1 MLMNLFKFKG
11 GVKPPTNKTQS
22 NTLPIAQAP
31 LPSRLIVPLH
41 QSIGGTPRPVVKAGD
56 HVLKGQ
62 LIGEADGWISA
73 AVHAPTSGTVLEVAM
88 HVQPHPSGLDAM
100 CVVIEPDGKDE
111 WIAHGPLDYAAM
123 TPEAVRE
130 HLQQSGV
137 VGLGGAA
144 FPTHGKLTASK
155 TVPMDELIINGA
167 ECEPFIT
174 CDDLLMRERAEEVVR
189 GIGIFRDLL
198 QPKKVLIGIE
208 DNKPEAAAAMRAAV
222 DALNEPFLVIQ
233 VPTLYPAGGAKQLIR
248 LLTGKEVPAAKRS
261 TDLGVQ
267 CFNVATAYTAWR
279 AIAHG
284 EPVVSRLVTV
294 SGNVHA
300 PRNYEVLIG
309 TPMGELL
316 KLATPHPNTDGIVM
330 GGPMMGFL
338 VPNEQ
343 VPVIKATNCLIAHSD
358 RVFPPKA
365 PEMPC
370 IRCGACAEVCP
381 HELQPFEMYWFSRA
395 KNFGKTQ
402 EYHIFDCIE
411 CGCCSFVCPSRIPL
425 VQYFRFAKSEIWAR
439 EREKNAADGAKTRFE
454 FKQLRDE
461 REKAEKAEKLAKVA
475 AAQAAKKAAEAA
487 AAAAAEIAATE
498 TGAPGNDNAAPE
510 SKEVAEATTLPDA
523 TLTTVDAEKE
533 AKRAAIA
540 AAMARAKA
548 QRDAMPAKNTEAV
561 TIEQQRAIDDIEARR
576 AVLAPAAVP
585 GEKTE

>member
-22 NTLPIAQAP
+22 LGRPIAQAP
-31 LPSRLIVPLH
+31 IPSRLVVPLH
-41 QSIGGTPRPVVKAGD
+41 QSIGGTPRPVVQAGD
-56 HVLKGQ
+56 KVLKGQ

-73 AVHAPTSGTVLEVAM
+73 AVHAPTSGTVREVAM
-88 HVQPHPSGLDAM
+88 HVQPHPSGLDAL

-111 WIAHGPLDYAAM
+111 WIAREPVDYRSLA
-123 TPEAVRE
+123 PEQVRE
-130 HLQQSGV
+130 CLQQAGV
-137 VGLGGAA
+137 VGLGGAV
-144 FPTHGKLTASK
+144 FPTHGKLTASP
-155 TVPMDELIINGA
+155 TAPMDEMVINGA

-198 QPKKVLIGIE
+198 QPKRVLIGIE

-222 DALNEPFLVIQ
+222 QAVGETFEVIQ

-248 LLTGKEVPAAKRS
+248 VLTGKEVPAAKRS

-294 SGNVHA
+294 TGNVHE

-309 TPMGELL
+309 TPMDELL
-316 KLATPHPNTDGIVM
+316 KLATPHPDTDGIVM

-338 VPNEQ
+338 VPDPK
-343 VPVIKATNCLIAHSD
+343 VPVVKATNCLIAHSD
-358 RVFPPKA
+358 RLFPPKA

-370 IRCGACAEVCP
+370 IRCGACAQACP

-439 EREKNAADGAKTRFE
+439 EREKNAADQAKERFE
-454 FKQLRDE
+454 FKQLREE
-461 REKAEKAEKLAKVA
+461 REKAEKAEKLAKAA

-487 AAAAAEIAATE
+487 AAAASGDTPAE
-498 TGAPGNDNAAPE
+498 APGPVSAETATTPAAP
-510 SKEVAEATTLPDA
+510 SAA
-523 TLTTVDAEKE
+523 DAEKA
-533 AKRAAIA
+533 AKLATIQ
-540 AAMARAKA
+540 AAMERAKA
-548 QRDAMPAKNTEAV
+548 QREAAQPKNTEQL
-561 TIEQQRAIDDIEARR
+561 TPEQQRAADEIEARR
-576 AVLAPAAVP
+576 VAAKLVEPVASANPAN
-585 GEKTE
+585 EKAE

>member
-100 CVVIEPDGKDE
+100 CVVIEPDGKDK

-248 LLTGKEVPAAKRS
+248 VLTGKEVPAAKRS

-316 KLATPHPNTDGIVM
+316 KLATPHPDTDGIVM

-487 AAAAAEIAATE
+487 AAAAAETAAAE
-498 TGAPGNDNAAPE
+498 TGAPGNDSAAPE
-510 SKEVAEATTLPDA
+510 SKAVAEATTLPDA

>member
-22 NTLPIAQAP
+22 VSLPIAVAP
-31 LPSRLIVPLH
+31 LPSRLVVPLH
-41 QSIGGTPRPVVKAGD
+41 QSIGGTPRPVVQAGD
-56 HVLKGQ
+56 KVLKGQ

-88 HVQPHPSGLDAM
+88 HVQPHPSGLDAL
-100 CVVIEPDGKDE
+100 CVVIEPDGRDE
-111 WIAHGPLDYAAM
+111 WITHGPLDYSAM

-130 HLQQSGV
+130 HLQQAGV
-137 VGLGGAA
+137 VGLGGAV
-144 FPTHGKLTASK
+144 FPTHGKLTPAK
-155 TVPMDELIINGA
+155 TVPMDELVINGA

-222 DALNEPFLVIQ
+222 DALNEPFLVVP

-248 LLTGKEVPAAKRS
+248 VLTGKEVPASKRS

-294 SGNVHA
+294 TGNVHA

-309 TPMGELL
+309 TPMDELL
-316 KLATPHPNTDGIVM
+316 RLAQPHPDTDGIIM

-338 VPNEQ
+338 VPDMR
-343 VPVIKATNCLIAHSD
+343 VPVVKATNCLIAHDD
-358 RVFPPKA
+358 RLFPPKP

-370 IRCGACAEVCP
+370 IRCGSCAEVCP

-439 EREKNAADGAKTRFE
+439 EREKNAADGAKERFE
-454 FKQLRDE
+454 FKQLREE
-461 REKAEKAEKLAKVA
+461 REKAEKAEKLARAA

-487 AAAAAEIAATE
+487 ATAAAAVSAPEAPAA
-498 TGAPGNDNAAPE
+498 AAPAGE
-510 SKEVAEATTLPDA
+510 P
-523 TLTTVDAEKE
+523 VDAQKE
-533 AKRAAIA
+533 AKKATIE

-548 QRDAMPAKNTEAV
+548 QREAAQPRNIDTVSSGQAKE
-561 TIEQQRAIDDIEARR
+561 IEEIEARR
-576 AVLAPAAVP
+576 QAANLTADTEPAKASP
-585 GEKTE
+585 ASEKTE

>member
-1 MLMNLFKFKG
+1 MPIKN
-11 GVKPPTNKTQS
+11 QRS
-22 NTLPIAQAP
+22 NEQ
-31 LPSRLIVPLH
+31 
-41 QSIGGTPRPVVKAGD
+41 IGLVLALYRQP
-56 HVLKGQ
+56 LKGQ

-73 AVHAPTSGTVLEVAM
+73 AVHAPTSGTVVEVAM

-100 CVVIEPDGKDE
+100 CVVIAPDGRDE
-111 WIAHGPLDYAAM
+111 WIAHQPFDYANAA
-123 TPEAVRE
+123 PEAVRE
-130 HLQQSGV
+130 YLQQSGV
-137 VGLGGAA
+137 VGLGGAV
-144 FPTHGKLTASK
+144 FPTHGKLTPSK
-155 TVPMDELIINGA
+155 TVPMEELVINGA

-222 DALNEPFLVIQ
+222 DALGEPFSVVV

-248 LLTGKEVPAAKRS
+248 VLTGKEVPAAKRS

-294 SGNVHA
+294 TGNVHA

-309 TPMGELL
+309 TPMDELL
-316 KLATPHPNTDGIVM
+316 QLATPHPDTDGIIM

-338 VPNEQ
+338 VPDRQ
-343 VPVIKATNCLIAHSD
+343 VPVIKATNCLIAHDD
-358 RVFPPKA
+358 RLFPPKP

-370 IRCGACAEVCP
+370 IRCGSCAQACP

-439 EREKNAADGAKTRFE
+439 EREKNAADGAKARFE
-454 FKQLRDE
+454 FKQLREE
-461 REKAEKAEKLAKVA
+461 REKAEKAEKLAKAA

-487 AAAAAEIAATE
+487 AAAAAGE
-498 TGAPGNDNAAPE
+498 P
-510 SKEVAEATTLPDA
+510 VAEG
-523 TLTTVDAEKE
+523 
-533 AKRAAIA
+533 A
-540 AAMARAKA
+540 AAAEPVAAEASPVPVAVDPEKAAKMATIQAAMERAKA
-548 QRDAMPAKNTEAV
+548 QREASQPKNTEALKSS
-561 TIEQQRAIDDIEARR
+561 QQKEIDEIEARR
-576 AVLAPAAVP
+576 QAAHLTEAAPPAAT